1 MKTTNIEK
9 LTEEIQSLI
18 DNSFYH
24 KAATLAQNSLNVKFT
39 ILSTEYKKHFQDD
52 KHPRHVFKIKLQRG
66 RNSYSFQFG
75 QSIQADAEEPTIYDV
90 LTCLTK
96 YDPGTFEDFCYEFGY
111 DEDSRKAEKIYKA
124 VCKEFEGMKRLFSSE
139 ELNALSYIQ

>member
-24 KAATLAQNSLNVKFT
+24 KAATLAQNSLGVKFT
-39 ILSTEYKKHFQDD
+39 ILGTEYKKHFQDD

-75 QSIQADAEEPTIYDV
+75 QSIQADAEEPTMYDV

-96 YDPGTFEDFCYEFGY
+96 YDPGTFEDFCSEFGY

-124 VCKEFEGMKRLFSSE
+124 VCKEFEGMKRLFSPE
-139 ELNALSYIQ
+139 ELDTLSYIQ